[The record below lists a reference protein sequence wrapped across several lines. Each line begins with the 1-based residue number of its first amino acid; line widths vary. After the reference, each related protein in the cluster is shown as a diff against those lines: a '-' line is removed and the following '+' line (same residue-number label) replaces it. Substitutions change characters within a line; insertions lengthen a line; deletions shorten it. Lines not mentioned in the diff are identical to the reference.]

1 VFSAGQ
7 FAKVTTAQ
15 VKPAKVLEQPWQSVF
30 EHRKLIQL
38 LVRRDL
44 VGRYKGSFGG
54 LFWTIAN
61 PLALLFVYWL
71 VFAVIFK
78 VRFGA
83 NGTPFDFVLYVIA
96 GLLPW
101 MAFSEALTRANT
113 CIIENVNLVKKVL
126 FPLEVLPINCTL
138 SSYVNSLAGTLLLV
152 GIVLVTRGKLPWT
165 TMLLPFVVLPQLL
178 LTAGIAWFLAS
189 FGVFMRDLAHIMGLV
204 LTVWMFLTPIVYPE
218 SMVPVALR
226 PILRL
231 NPFTAVVI
239 GYRNLLL
246 DGVLPTMHLWLYL
259 GGVSLAAFILG
270 FHWFIR
276 TKKAFAD
283 VI

>member
-1 VFSAGQ
+1 M
-7 FAKVTTAQ
+7 
-15 VKPAKVLEQPWQSVF
+15 KVLEQPWRAIF
-30 EHRKLIQL
+30 KHWKLIQL

-61 PLALLFVYWL
+61 PLALLFVYWF

-78 VRFGA
+78 VRFGT

-101 MAFSEALTRANT
+101 MAFSEALMRANT

-126 FPLEVLPINCTL
+126 FPLEVLPVNCTL

-152 GIVLVTRGKLPWT
+152 VIVLVTRGKLPWT
-165 TMLLPFVVLPQLL
+165 TTLLPFVVLPQLL

-189 FGVFMRDLAHIMGLV
+189 IGVFMRDLAHIMALA

-259 GGVSLAAFILG
+259 GGISLGAFILG